1 MTEYGSEKPTGSKRI
16 VSASE
21 LAEYEF
27 CNVSWYFT
35 RNGYERSQR
44 SIQRLN
50 AGTEM
55 HRAYDQRYSSEKKRS
70 MSLVVAIIVVVL
82 LMLIIFL

>member
-1 MTEYGSEKPTGSKRI
+1 MTEYGSEKPTSSKRI

-21 LAEYEF
+21 LAEYDF

-35 RNGYERSQR
+35 RNGYERSPR
-44 SIQRLN
+44 SLERMNQ
-50 AGTEM
+50 GTQM
-55 HRAYDQRYSSEKKRS
+55 HMNYERRYQAEKKKS
-70 MSLVVAIIVVVL
+70 NSILIAILVVLI

>member
-1 MTEYGSEKPTGSKRI
+1 MTEYGSEKPASSKRI

-21 LAEYEF
+21 LAEYDF

-44 SIQRLN
+44 SMDRMSR
-50 AGTEM
+50 GTQM
-55 HRAYDQRYSSEKKRS
+55 HMNYEQKYIAEKRKS
-70 MSLVVAIIVVVL
+70 NSLLIAILVVVVL
-82 LMLIIFL
+82 MLVIFL

>member
-1 MTEYGSEKPTGSKRI
+1 MTEYGSEKPTSSKRI
-16 VSASE
+16 ISASE
-21 LAEYEF
+21 LAEYDF

-44 SIQRLN
+44 STARMNQ
-50 AGTEM
+50 GTQM
-55 HRAYDQRYSSEKKRS
+55 HMDYERRYHADRRKSNSLLVAI
-70 MSLVVAIIVVVL
+70 LVVLV